1 MGTLT
6 ETRTAKRRI
15 ARSAAEKLRQDAS
28 ERPLATG
35 DEPAKKVLKARAGL
49 RGRTRAEL
57 LGIERGGIKRANPRP
72 SSKTVLNTLPTA
84 ICQTDAEGWI
94 TYHNAAAA
102 ELWGRAPVIGESRWC
117 GAWRLYWP
125 DGRAMAH
132 EESPLAA
139 LIKKDEP
146 IGGVETIVERPD
158 GTRIWVVNY
167 PTPLRDA
174 WGHVIGAVN
183 TQVDVTRRS
192 DATIEAQRLAA
203 IVEGSEDAVI
213 GKTLEGEVTSW
224 NASATRI
231 FGYSA
236 EEMVGSP
243 IGRIIPDD
251 LQNEEREIVGK
262 LTDGERLRHFET
274 IRLARDGRRIPV
286 SLTASPLRDAMGAVV
301 GVSTVARDI
310 SERRSVQE
318 ALRLANEL
326 QRIEPALIK
335 SEQRFRLVVEAAPN
349 AMVMIDAA
357 GRIEMVNAQT
367 ERLFGYARSE
377 LLGEPVEMLVP
388 ERSRLRHPGL
398 RAAFF
403 DDPRSRPMGAGRELF
418 GLRKDGSE
426 FPVEIGLNPIETEE
440 GAMVLSAI
448 VDISAR
454 KQAEDAL
461 RDANEVAQQARIVA
475 ENASRAKT
483 EFLAVM
489 SHEIRTPLNSIGG
502 FVDLL
507 TSSTELT
514 PQQRRYAELVK
525 TANAAL
531 LTVVNDILDFSKVE
545 AGQLELEVR
554 PFCAAALIHDTVEIV
569 LPTAKAKELQM
580 RYSLDPSIPEW
591 INGDHARLRQIL
603 LNLLNNAIKFTDKGS
618 IRLDVR
624 PQAGPDGRERILFS
638 VADTGIGI
646 AVEQQHRLFKQFSQG
661 DSSVSRQHGG
671 TGLGLAICKRL
682 VELMGGEIGLS
693 SELGAGSTV
702 WFTACL
708 PRTSEPAPN
717 KHPEVVAEDVQPRKA
732 RILVI
737 DDIDTNLEIVEA
749 YLVDNGY
756 RVDCVTSGLEAI
768 QMLGANKYDLILM
781 DIQMPIMDGVA
792 ATKRIRAMPAP
803 IRDIPI
809 IAMTGNVLPQQVR
822 SFLEAGMNDHVGKP
836 IERAKLYN
844 NVRRWLPK
852 HEGAKVRV
860 VAKSPHLDSM
870 KLDEFVLVVGAE
882 KAERIAERF
891 LASMAD
897 AFNSTL
903 AEAQREA
910 HALINAAGV
919 LGLDAFVDAC
929 RRVAEFAPPHDP
941 DRARLAIEE
950 LRRAQSVARQTLL
963 TQLLPRLR
971 GAQQHLQNT
980 G

>member
-1 MGTLT
+1 MLT
-6 ETRTAKRRI
+6 ETKTAKRRI
-15 ARSAAEKLRQDAS
+15 ARTAAELRQDPP
-28 ERPLATG
+28 ERPLAVG
-35 DEPAKKVLKARAGL
+35 EEPANKVLKSRAGL
-49 RGRTRAEL
+49 RGRTRADL
-57 LGIERGGIKRANPRP
+57 SRIERRASKGADPRP
-72 SSKTVLNTLPTA
+72 TSKTVLDTLPTA

-102 ELWGRAPVIGESRWC
+102 ELWGRAPLIGESRWC

-132 EESPLAA
+132 EKSPLAA
-139 LIKKDEP
+139 LIKMDEP
-146 IGGVETIVERPD
+146 VGGVESIVERPD
-158 GTRIWVVNY
+158 GTRTWVVNY
-167 PTPLRDA
+167 PTALRDA
-174 WGHVIGAVN
+174 WGRVIGATN
-183 TQVDVTRRS
+183 TQVDVARRRG
-192 DATIEAQRLAA
+192 AAIEAQRLAA
-203 IVEGSEDAVI
+203 IVEGSEDAVF
-213 GKTLEGEVTSW
+213 GKTLKGTVTSW

-236 EEMVGSP
+236 EQMLGRP
-243 IGRIIPDD
+243 IARIIPDD
-251 LQNEEREIVGK
+251 LQDEERDILRK
-262 LTDGERLRHFET
+262 LARGERISRYET
-274 IRLARDGRRIPV
+274 VRLAEDGRRIPI
-286 SLTASPLRDAMGAVV
+286 SLTVSPLRDAAGAVV
-301 GVSTVARDI
+301 GASTVARDI
-310 SERRSVQE
+310 SERRSAQE

-326 QRIEPALIK
+326 QKMEPALVK

-367 ERLFGYARSE
+367 ERLFGYTRSE
-377 LLGEPVEMLVP
+377 LLGQSVEMLVP
-388 ERSRLRHPGL
+388 ERFRPRHPGL
-398 RAAFF
+398 RTAFF

-461 RDANEVAQQARIVA
+461 RNANEVAQQARIVA

-514 PQQRRYAELVK
+514 PQQRRYVELVK

-554 PFCAAALIHDTVEIV
+554 PFCMATLVHDTVEIV
-569 LPTAKAKELQM
+569 LPTAKAKDIQM
-580 RYSLDPSIPEW
+580 RYSLDPNIPEW
-591 INGDHARLRQIL
+591 IIGDHARLRRIL
-603 LNLLNNAIKFTDKGS
+603 LNLLNNAVKFTDKGS
-618 IRLDVR
+618 IRLDAR
-624 PQAGPDGRERILFS
+624 PQTGADGRERILFS
-638 VADTGIGI
+638 VTDTGIGI

-693 SELGAGSTV
+693 SQLGTGSTV
-702 WFTACL
+702 WFTASL
-708 PRTSEPAPN
+708 PRTSEPAPS
-717 KHPEVVAEDVQPRKA
+717 KHAEVMADDAQPRKA

-756 RVDCVTSGLEAI
+756 RVDCVTSALEAI
-768 QMLGANKYDLILM
+768 QMLGANEYDLVLM

-792 ATKRIRAMPAP
+792 ATKRIRALPAP

-852 HEGAKVRV
+852 HEGARVRV
-860 VAKSPHLDSM
+860 VAKSATIDSM
-870 KLDEFVLVVGAE
+870 KFDEFVLVIGAE
-882 KAERIAERF
+882 KAERNRRKVSRQPRRRLQF
-891 LASMAD
+891 D
-897 AFNSTL
+897 A
-903 AEAQREA
+903 
-910 HALINAAGV
+910 
-919 LGLDAFVDAC
+919 
-929 RRVAEFAPPHDP
+929 RRVPARRARSHQHRRRARSRRFRRCLPPH
-941 DRARLAIEE
+941 RGIYA
-950 LRRAQSVARQTLL
+950 VA
-963 TQLLPRLR
+963 
-971 GAQQHLQNT
+971 
-980 G
+980 